1 MVQELMC
8 GQRRAP
14 MLQLTS
20 RLGGNRRVVACL
32 PEIVDGGAYSDGG
45 RGNDSAFPRKS
56 SIYYCAP
63 RPGQVSDAPANPQVS
78 GLNRRL
84 GTASMSRVLVS
95 RAR

>member
-45 RGNDSAFPRKS
+45 GERFRISTKKLYLLLRTSTGA
-56 SIYYCAP
+56 
-63 RPGQVSDAPANPQVS
+63 GQ
-78 GLNRRL
+78 
-84 GTASMSRVLVS
+84 
-95 RAR
+95 